1 MISIRPSLR
10 PPSLLAVRPANRPAG
25 LSTSRRQ
32 LRSAA
37 PSQCPDPS
45 SHPRPQERWSSRREA
60 PKKTTTRHLDRQD
73 EPRTL
78 RSSASSGLPA
88 VPSDA
93 SFSNLPSSTSPEDVS
108 ALVKLARRLRQR
120 YDPLDIQLS
129 VGPHED
135 RPLEKWRSKFTFA
148 GAREDVKRDLKPIVI
163 VVLAIGLGYGV
174 YFYGSHALIEN
185 VGMGAPASLW
195 ELDLGPETEK
205 RWWGWELENDDW
217 TGSLE
222 GGTDPRLPRQVREGL
237 RYAWLA
243 LFWPL
248 GLTEQDVRDQI
259 EQDQLQAENG
269 PTLLKTIKTAIH
281 WDSSEFSSATAA
293 SLETELPTSAL
304 AEHYVREAIERAVM
318 TNGLDLRLPPALPLE
333 PLPLPSSILQS
344 PRRQRPTDT
353 TGIALVIRHAALLE
367 SVGSEETLIKAQK
380 LFERVLRAVDGW
392 KGAETL
398 EAQLARRIGDLG
410 KLNGDPRAEEWLR
423 WGLERL
429 TGDGGRPE
437 IGKKSDSLLGWLW
450 SWTRNTTPPSSVA
463 DSKPSAST
471 STPISTVVSLKTAQD
486 LPPSRQRALLSLVAS
501 ISAAQSR
508 PTTLDEAQ
516 RTQLAA
522 LDFVSPAISAEA
534 REANSTSPEANLH
547 VLALRRYQALF
558 YVHLAEVLYA
568 SVLKDRACLTPA
580 NLLQKAF
587 DEAASVSAS
596 LANPSLSSTS
606 LPTFFANKRPLPS
619 EPSGPYSHL
628 LKPTVLDQPA
638 KDLLVHSRR
647 TAASAA
653 NLLGFLA
660 LAEASSSAA
669 TATAD
674 ALESA
679 RKHYA
684 AAMTYVGSPPP
695 ANEGQKVG
703 SIGGK
708 EEEVHQQSDEWTRYY
723 QSYRS
728 VCARLDAMKA

>member
-1 MISIRPSLR
+1 MISIRHSLR
-10 PPSLLAVRPANRPAG
+10 HQSLLAARPAHRPAG
-25 LSTSRRQ
+25 LSTLRRQ
-32 LRSAA
+32 LRSAT
-37 PSQCPDPS
+37 PSQRPDPS
-45 SHPRPQERWSSRREA
+45 SHPRPQEPWYSRRDA
-60 PKKTTTRHLDRQD
+60 PRKTTTRLLYGQD

-120 YDPLDIQLS
+120 YDPPEIQLS
-129 VGPHED
+129 VGPHEN

-163 VVLAIGLGYGV
+163 VVLAIGLGYGA
-174 YFYGSHALIEN
+174 YFYGAHALIEN

-195 ELDLGPETEK
+195 ELDVGETEK

-243 LFWPL
+243 TFWPL

-259 EQDQLQAENG
+259 EQDRLQAENG
-269 PTLLKTIKTAIH
+269 PTLLKKIKTAIH

-333 PLPLPSSILQS
+333 TLPLPSSILQS

-353 TGIALVIRHAALLE
+353 TGVALVIRHAALLE
-367 SVGSEETLIKAQK
+367 SVGSEETLNKAQK

-429 TGDGGRPE
+429 TGGGGGQE

-450 SWTRNTTPPSSVA
+450 MWTRNTTPPSSIA
-463 DSKPSAST
+463 DSTPSASA

-522 LDFVSPAISAEA
+522 LDFVSPAISAAA

-558 YVHLAEVLYA
+558 SVHLAEVLYA
-568 SVLKDRACLTPA
+568 SVLKDHACLTPA

-596 LANPSLSSTS
+596 LADPSLSSTS
-606 LPTFFANKRPLPS
+606 LPTFSANKRPLPS

-628 LKPTVLDQPA
+628 LKPAVLDQPA
-638 KDLLVHSRR
+638 KDLLVYSRR

-660 LAEASSSAA
+660 LAEASSSDA

-695 ANEGQKVG
+695 ANEGQKVV

-708 EEEVHQQSDEWTRYY
+708 EEEAHQQSDEWTRYY